1 MKIKRKALSILS
13 CFALLVS
20 SIPSTTVFV
29 SAEDYTS
36 ATEPVF
42 EEVGSSKSPCV
53 FANGTPITVKTE
65 DGKVVV
71 EYSFGGQTKKLGED
85 GNDIPENVTIFG
97 GSHKTEGTLQSSEV
111 IIDGVKVH
119 GVFGGGL
126 HKSHVETA
134 TVTVKGN
141 ADLDFVQGGG
151 ASSYKGLVDQCQWY
165 SGDTANATTKVDNA
179 TVKIEGNEC
188 NIDTVFGGGEGIS
201 YTGTTNVTVEGGN
214 ITFVGAGGSNG
225 YTGAATVEING
236 GTIGKVQSVNRGT
249 MDSAAFDVSGGT
261 IEKFYIGGEKED
273 STVTGTIT
281 KATVNIKGGKVNNMY
296 PGTSGGSSS
305 PVDTNN
311 TQNFSVEV
319 SSEAEVGLDET
330 LQKSDILT
338 CKHNLERVEGTPA
351 ECEKTGTAVSWKCK
365 NCKKLF
371 RDAEGQDEIDK
382 ADVIKALGHKWSDWK
397 AIDKNSNKSGEYTP
411 VTCTKDGWQYIEC
424 SQCGAEEYREVE
436 ALGHNWADDIEANRK
451 NWTKKTCTT
460 DGTYQLE
467 CTVCHELSKPITEK
481 HEGHKETTS
490 YEAIAP
496 TCKATGRNA
505 YVYCKVCDKV
515 ISINGVELETPATY
529 EEVKDQIIV
538 ALDENAHRWGDW
550 EVTKKPTCNEK
561 GEEKRICELCHKEE
575 TKEID
580 NNSIAHQWDDWE
592 VTKKPTCNEKGEE
605 KRTCELCHKEE
616 TKEIDNNF
624 IAHQWDDW
632 EVIKEPTCNEKGE
645 EKRTCELCHKEETKE
660 IDKNPSAHK
669 YKNDG
674 ICQLC
679 GQKVLTQSGSN
690 VTTSKDTSKNNKKN
704 EKIVKIINSRNKTK
718 VKIKKKKIIIKFS
731 RRGGC
736 KYRIKIYNKKNK
748 EISLKVKQDYMKG
761 NGKKKFK
768 KFYQIKKKGDY
779 RIEIYELKGMKEKN
793 FKDVKCIYL
802 NYKTIK

>member
-42 EEVGSSKSPCV
+42 EKVGSSKSPCV
-53 FANGTPITVKTE
+53 FANGTPITVKSE

-188 NIDTVFGGGEGIS
+188 NINTVFGGGEGIS

-225 YTGAATVEING
+225 YTGTATVEING

-261 IEKFYIGGEKED
+261 IDKFYIGGEKED

-296 PGTSGGSSS
+296 PGTSGGQS
-305 PVDTNN
+305 
-311 TQNFSVEV
+311 
-319 SSEAEVGLDET
+319 
-330 LQKSDILT
+330 
-338 CKHNLERVEGTPA
+338 H
-351 ECEKTGTAVSWKCK
+351 
-365 NCKKLF
+365 
-371 RDAEGQDEIDK
+371 EID
-382 ADVIKALGHKWSDWK
+382 VIDSENYSLGHKWGDWK
-397 AIDKNSNKSGEYTP
+397 AIDENSKKSGEYTP
-411 VTCTKDGWQYIEC
+411 VTCTEDGWQYREC
-424 SQCGAEEYREVE
+424 SQCGAEEYKAVVHE
-436 ALGHNWADDIEANRK
+436 GHKWADDIESNRQE
-451 NWTKKTCTT
+451 WTKATCTEP
-460 DGTYQLE
+460 GSYKLK
-467 CTVCHELSKPITEK
+467 CTVCGKPSEEHTEAALK
-481 HEGHKETTS
+481 HDLKKIP
-490 YEAIAP
+490 AKAP
-496 TCKATGRNA
+496 TCTEDGNILYWQCQRVGCGKLFSDAKGETPTDAESIIDPKTGHKNTQEYPAVAPTCRQSGSKA
-505 YVYCKVCDKV
+505 YVYCKDCDCV
-515 ISINGVELETPATY
+515 ISIDGKNLETPKPSS
-529 EEVKDQIIV
+529 EVKDQIFV
-538 ALDENAHRWGDW
+538 SSDPSAHAYSNLLA
-550 EVTKKPTCNEK
+550 EAKAPTCTEDGSYAYFKCKYCGNYYKIIDEK
-561 GEEKRICELCHKEE
+561 AKTYEKIEVVEGSEPTAEDVKIPALGH
-575 TKEID
+575 D
-580 NNSIAHQWDDWE
+580 WDWTLQ
-592 VTKKPTCNEKGEE
+592 VT
-605 KRTCELCHKEE
+605 
-616 TKEIDNNF
+616 
-624 IAHQWDDW
+624 
-632 EVIKEPTCNEKGE
+632 KEPTCIAGGEGEITCKRCDEKE
-645 EKRTCELCHKEETKE
+645 IVI

-690 VTTSKDTSKNNKKN
+690 ATSQKATNKNNT
-704 EKIVKIINSRNKTK
+704 KIVKIINSRNKTK

-768 KFYQIKKKGDY
+768 KFYQIKKKGNY